1 MQEWSTDLDV
11 APEASL
17 ARLRAAINLPRKRL
31 FGLLKT
37 RPEFL
42 GWVDGSEF
50 EIWER
55 QDRAVHAFGEIRP
68 RRGGGT
74 VRLRFALPLRT
85 KILVALFFVLYGAAG
100 LEVGNRGEV
109 WPSAATVL
117 LVAVGALVIAAIFT
131 IAARHQR
138 DQLRAF
144 VERVLTEE
152 RP

>member
-1 MQEWSTDLDV
+1 MDLDV

-17 ARLRAAINLPRKRL
+17 ARLRSAINLPRKRL

-37 RPEFL
+37 RQEYL
-42 GWVDGSEF
+42 GWVDGSGF

-74 VRLRFALPLRT
+74 VRLRFALPMRT
-85 KILVALFFVLYGAAG
+85 KALLVLFFVLYAGAG
-100 LEVGNRGEV
+100 LEVGRRGEV
-109 WPSAATVL
+109 WPSAATVA
-117 LVAVGALVIAAIFT
+117 LVALGGLIIAGIFT
-131 IAARHQR
+131 VAARRQR